1 MKYRVIHQLKER
13 NFERQV
19 SKSEAA
25 VLDYLEIN
33 FKSIPNYT
41 AVKVSEES
49 FTSQATLNRACKL
62 LGFKGFSELKYA
74 IIDDLSN
81 MNSSV
86 ERHSSKTEYILG
98 KIDFDSGVKLAEEL
112 YQGRRKV
119 MLFGLGSSHIS
130 ALYLQRQLLYLGI
143 PAMLVEEMQML
154 RKFQDY
160 TLIILSSSGETQRCI
175 QVAKDAVRIG
185 MKVVSITKK
194 DSSLMKTSS
203 VCFLHDVPVDKMQGI
218 SREQQLHMIL
228 MVNEVID
235 HLKEKYKDE

>member
-74 IIDDLSN
+74 IMDDLSS

-98 KIDFDSGVKLAEEL
+98 KIDFDSGVKLAEAL

-130 ALYLQRQLLYLGI
+130 ALYLQRQLLYLGYSSH
-143 PAMLVEEMQML
+143 AGRRDADAEEVSGLYTDHFIQFWGNTKMHSGSK
-154 RKFQDY
+154 RCSQDRNEG
-160 TLIILSSSGETQRCI
+160 SKHNQEGFNPHEN
-175 QVAKDAVRIG
+175 
-185 MKVVSITKK
+185 
-194 DSSLMKTSS
+194 
-203 VCFLHDVPVDKMQGI
+203 
-218 SREQQLHMIL
+218 QLCL
-228 MVNEVID
+228 
-235 HLKEKYKDE
+235 LPP

>member
-1 MKYRVIHQLKER
+1 M
-13 NFERQV
+13 

-33 FKSIPNYT
+33 FKNIPNYT

-74 IIDDLSN
+74 IMDDLSS

-98 KIDFDSGVKLAEEL
+98 KIDFDSGVKLAEAL

-143 PAMLVEEMQML
+143 PVWFLYRMSKVQIFEEKAL
-154 RKFQDY
+154 HEK
-160 TLIILSSSGETQRCI
+160 IKKGEPTQ
-175 QVAKDAVRIG
+175 K
-185 MKVVSITKK
+185 
-194 DSSLMKTSS
+194 
-203 VCFLHDVPVDKMQGI
+203 I
-218 SREQQLHMIL
+218 SKIMYRYGYFPEF
-228 MVNEVID
+228 
-235 HLKEKYKDE
+235 